1 MKLKYFI
8 MKNIVK
14 MSKKNN
20 LEVKVY
26 TVLEECIESGIN
38 WGFIKAYKHDDN
50 PSEDKIKEEL
60 LRAIMLNISEKFNF
74 PEFND

>member
-1 MKLKYFI
+1 
-8 MKNIVK
+8 

-50 PSEDKIKEEL
+50 PYEDKIKEEL

>member
-1 MKLKYFI
+1 
-8 MKNIVK
+8 

-38 WGFIKAYKHDDN
+38 WGFIKAHKHDDN